1 MSPHTVLLCDT
12 GHYSPYY
19 SQPFTTLITW
29 KILQPIVQKSLRER
43 NMWLCVFIFFA
54 LEQKTERNRTTAHTS
69 WRRKSHQKMLWNTI
83 AQNAHHIVVYHHLY
97 SPCFQGGGVWL
108 AVSSQVRQVGQY
120 RGRERQMLS
129 PLDQTQM
136 DTPRKNWL
144 DDLQQKDS
152 KNSLEVKHIQTAGWK
167 YPCVVYKVREIF
179 FFPMDNTALLSHWLR
194 HMRWWKRFK
203 MAIPTC
209 CTWI

>member
-108 AVSSQVRQVGQY
+108 AVSSQVRQVGQ
-120 RGRERQMLS
+120 RNTGEGKDRCFLHWTKHRWTHRERTDWMIC
-129 PLDQTQM
+129 
-136 DTPRKNWL
+136 
-144 DDLQQKDS
+144 S
-152 KNSLEVKHIQTAGWK
+152 KKT
-167 YPCVVYKVREIF
+167 
-179 FFPMDNTALLSHWLR
+179 LR
-194 HMRWWKRFK
+194 
-203 MAIPTC
+203 TL
-209 CTWI
+209 

>member
-97 SPCFQGGGVWL
+97 SPCFQGGGVL
-108 AVSSQVRQVGQY
+108 TGEAG
-120 RGRERQMLS
+120 GA
-129 PLDQTQM
+129 
-136 DTPRKNWL
+136 
-144 DDLQQKDS
+144 
-152 KNSLEVKHIQTAGWK
+152 IQGKGKTDAFSTGPNTDGHTEKELTGW
-167 YPCVVYKVREIF
+167 F
-179 FFPMDNTALLSHWLR
+179 AA
-194 HMRWWKRFK
+194 KRL
-203 MAIPTC
+203 
-209 CTWI
+209 